1 MKRIILLLLVP
12 MLLSVGTALAEGIA
26 SAKELAAFAAAANAG
41 EDTTPWADRE
51 GVIRLKADIDMAKVK
66 NFAPIAV
73 FDGVF
78 DGGGHAIAN
87 WRTTAGLFHIVS
99 EKAVVRNLTIDASCV
114 MKCTDNGTEEFYA
127 GFVADV
133 NRGTLEGCINR
144 GQISHR
150 SSKSMT
156 PNYVGGVCGMN
167 SYIVIHCRN
176 YGNVSSSGSFGGN
189 LDHRNVNISLGGVV
203 GGSPNRPLSC
213 AFIGYCDNHG
223 AVTYSG
229 AFPANYIGGIVGS
242 NTYVKVKFCTNRGNV
257 TVAAKSIS
265 ESDVP
270 QGLQTGGI
278 CGLTKG
284 DIVCSDNFGEV
295 IARCDIFTM
304 AGGIAG
310 SMHSAV
316 TVGDCVNYAP
326 VTVSGTVGGSVGG
339 IVGQAARPIVAVQ
352 CLNKAAV
359 KFAGESPKGRTAVGG
374 IIGNAFAKGDAKWAV
389 AVVECRNEGD
399 VSCGYAANT
408 YNSARGI
415 HVGGLCGFI
424 AGNETVSAVVRFSSN
439 AGAVHSEAGRI
450 GGIAALA
457 SFCDV
462 QECVNEG
469 TVDGSA
475 SVAGGISGLF
485 EAGDMYGCVNRGDVL
500 LKSSGNAGG
509 IVGMTQTPKGR
520 TAITDCRNGGA
531 VCGRFGF
538 AAAILAESRN
548 ATDRVDG
555 CGVGGAVGTP
565 SQGPE
570 TAPRVTAENY
580 ERFILGR
587 NAERNKAV
595 VGEAKPCYYW
605 NGTK

>member
-1 MKRIILLLLVP
+1 MLSLVSVLLLI
-12 MLLSVGTALAEGIA
+12 GTAMAEGIS
-26 SAKELAAFAAAANAG
+26 SAKELVAFATAANAG
-41 EDTTPWADRE
+41 EDITPWADRK
-51 GVIRLKADIDMAKVK
+51 GVIHLTADIDMAKVK
-66 NFAPIAV
+66 DFAPIAV

-78 DGGGHAIAN
+78 DGGGHSISN
-87 WRTTAGLFHIVS
+87 WKTAAGLFHIVS
-99 EKAVVRNLTIDASCV
+99 EKAVVRNLTIDASCA
-114 MKCTDNGTEEFYA
+114 MKCTDNGVGEFYA

-133 NRGTLEGCINR
+133 NHGTLEGCTNR

-150 SSKSMT
+150 SGKSLT
-156 PNYVGGVCGMN
+156 ANYVGGICGMN
-167 SYIVIHCRN
+167 KYIVLNCDN
-176 YGNVSSSGSFGGN
+176 YGNVSSSGNFGGN
-189 LDHRNVNISLGGVV
+189 LDNRSAGISLGGVV
-203 GGSPNRPLSC
+203 GDSPNRPLSC
-213 AFIGYCDNHG
+213 AFIGYCDNYG
-223 AVTYSG
+223 TVTYSG
-229 AFPANYIGGIVGS
+229 AFPNNYIGGIVGS

-270 QGLQTGGI
+270 QGLQAGGI

-284 DIVCSDNFGEV
+284 DIVCSDNFGE
-295 IARCDIFTM
+295 IITRCDIFTM

-326 VTVSGTVGGSVGG
+326 VTASGFVGGSVGG

-359 KFAGESPKGRTAVGG
+359 KFTGESPKGRTAVGG

-415 HVGGLCGFI
+415 HVGGLCGFL
-424 AGNETVSAVVRFSSN
+424 AGNETVNAVVRYSSN

-450 GGIAALA
+450 GGITALA

-475 SVAGGISGLF
+475 AVAGGISGLF
-485 EAGDMYGCVNRGDVL
+485 EAGDMYGCVNSGDVL
-500 LKSSGNAGG
+500 LKGSGNAGG
-509 IVGMTQTPKGR
+509 IVGTTQTPKR
-520 TAITDCRNGGA
+520 YTAITDCRNGGT

-538 AAAILAESRN
+538 TASILAESRN

-565 SQGPE
+565 SQGRE
-570 TAPRVTAENY
+570 EAPRVTAENY
-580 ERFILGR
+580 GIFILGR
-587 NAERNKAV
+587 NAERNNAAV
-595 VGEAKPCYYW
+595 GKVKPCYYW